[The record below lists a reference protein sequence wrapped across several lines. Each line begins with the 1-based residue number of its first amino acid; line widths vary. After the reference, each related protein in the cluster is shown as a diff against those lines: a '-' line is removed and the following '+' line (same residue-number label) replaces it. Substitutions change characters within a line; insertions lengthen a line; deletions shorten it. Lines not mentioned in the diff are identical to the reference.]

1 LRLSKIK
8 LAGFKSFVDP
18 TTIHFPSNLI
28 GIVGP
33 NGCGKSN
40 VIDAVRWVMG
50 ESSAKNLRG
59 DSMEDVIFNGSS
71 GRKPVGQAS
80 VELIFDNSDGA
91 IGGAYAS
98 YAEVA
103 IRRVLG
109 RDGASVYYLNN
120 TRCRRKDITHILLG
134 TGLGPRS
141 YSIIEQGMISRIV
154 EARPEDLRGFLEEAA
169 GISKYKDRRR
179 ETEHRIRHTR
189 DNLDRLTDLRDEVT
203 AQLERLKRQARAAER
218 YRELKTE
225 ERRTEAELLALR
237 LQDLNSEATNQKAA
251 FGELENALQASI
263 AKQRATEADI
273 EKQRIERTEASD
285 AFNIV
290 QSEYYRVGADIARLE
305 QSVQHRRELR
315 QRQERE
321 FEQADGNLSE
331 IDDHI
336 NRDQQE
342 LSALVQTLERLGPG
356 LEQAS
361 LSQRASAS
369 ALADAEDG
377 MEKWRESW
385 EAVGEELAEVA
396 RVEHVEAAREEHLSE
411 QIQGLQAEQQEVGEQ
426 QAAFSFAELE
436 QQIETLVRNEETLK
450 AAQGEAARALESV
463 WGNIQK
469 LREQDQKVSARLDQ
483 VRADLQADRGRLASL
498 EALQQAALGQASG
511 AVKGWLKARDIDSNP
526 RLAENLRVATGWE
539 KAVET
544 VLGGY
549 LEAVCVD
556 GLEDVAAAIG
566 DLGEGGVALFDA
578 STPQNSGVSSVD
590 SLASKVSEP
599 AGAQRLLQ
607 KIKTADSLGEALRL
621 ARSLSADESVI
632 TADGVWIGPGW
643 LRVNRSDDPRAGVIQ
658 RTEEIKVVTARI
670 QEGSRRADEVEKML
684 SDTRTRLEQLEDTR
698 THAQAEATR
707 RQNLY
712 GETKA
717 QLESGRSKLEH
728 GRERAAYV
736 ARRLSELGSS
746 LQNAEQSLVGSRDV
760 AQSSQVQR
768 GSLEERRGQLEK
780 NRDFLAEQLAGA
792 RERAEADRQLTQD
805 IAIQVE
811 SRRSSKESAGVVL
824 GRLHQQRVQ
833 VTQRRDEL
841 SEQIES
847 ALGPIREEQTELEA
861 LLKQRLDVEQSLG
874 TARSGLE
881 SIEQALRSLDEA
893 RMQCDQAVAEAR
905 EIADAAR
912 LSVREA
918 EVRAEAV
925 QEQFG
930 KTGLDLSVINAEL
943 PEEADTP
950 SWEEKLEKIEKRI
963 NRLGPINLAAIDE
976 FKQQSERKEY
986 LDAQNADL
994 TEALDTLETAIR
1006 KIDRETRAR
1015 FKDTFDKVNIGL
1027 QRLFPQ
1033 LFGGG
1038 HAYLELD
1045 GEDLLSSGVTV
1056 MARPPGKRNST
1067 IHLLSGGEKA
1077 LTAVAMVFSIFELN
1091 PAPFCLLDE
1100 VDAPLDDANV
1110 NRFCEI
1116 VRSMSEHVQF
1126 LLITHNKT
1134 TMEMSNQLTGVTMNE
1149 PGVSRLVAVDID
1161 EAVQLA
1167 AM

>member
-1 LRLSKIK
+1 MRLSKIK

-50 ESSAKNLRG
+50 ESSAKTLRG
-59 DSMEDVIFNGSS
+59 DSMDDVIFNGSS
-71 GRKPVGQAS
+71 GRKPVSQAS
-80 VELIFDNSDGA
+80 VELVFDNSDGT

-109 RDGASVYYLNN
+109 RDGASTYYLNN

-154 EARPEDLRGFLEEAA
+154 EARPEELRGFLEEAA
-169 GISKYKDRRR
+169 GISKYKDRRKD
-179 ETEHRIRHTR
+179 TEHRIRHTR
-189 DNLDRLTDLRDEVT
+189 DNLDRLTDLRDEV
-203 AQLERLKRQARAAER
+203 ANQLDRLQRQARAAER
-218 YRELKTE
+218 YRELKAD
-225 ERRTEAELLALR
+225 ERRAEAELLALR
-237 LQDLNSEATNQKAA
+237 LKDLNADAQKQKAA
-251 FGELENALQASI
+251 FGDLETALQAAI
-263 AKQRATEADI
+263 AGQRSAEADI
-273 EKQRIERTEASD
+273 EKHRQQRTEASD
-285 AFNIV
+285 AFNEV

-321 FEQADGNLSE
+321 LEEADGNLRE

-336 NRDQQE
+336 NRDEQE
-342 LSALVQTLERLGPG
+342 LSALVRTLDRLGPG

-369 ALADAEDG
+369 ALAEAEAA
-377 MEKWRESW
+377 MEKWRQSW

-396 RVEHVEAAREEHLSE
+396 RVEHVEAAREEHLNE
-411 QIQGLQAEQQEVGEQ
+411 QIKGLQAEQEDIGQQ
-426 QAAFSFAELE
+426 QAGLSFAELE
-436 QQIETLVRNEETLK
+436 AQIESLVRNEETLK
-450 AAQGEAARALESV
+450 AAQDEAARALETV
-463 WGNIQK
+463 WGNIQT
-469 LREQDQKVSARLDQ
+469 LREQDQKVSGRLDQ
-483 VRADLQADRGRLASL
+483 VRAELQADRGRLASL
-498 EALQQAALGQASG
+498 EALQQAALGQTSNT
-511 AVKGWLKARDIDSNP
+511 VKGWLKARAIENNP
-526 RLAENLRVATGWE
+526 RLAENLQVAAGWE

-556 GLEDVAAAIG
+556 GLEDMAAAIG
-566 DLGEGGVALFDA
+566 DLNDGGIALFD
-578 STPQNSGVSSVD
+578 SSAGAEGAGHRDD
-590 SLASKVSEP
+590 SLANKVTEP
-599 AGAQRLLQ
+599 TGASRLLQ
-607 KIKTADSLGEALRL
+607 HVKTAGSLGEALRTARGL
-621 ARSLSADESVI
+621 APHESVI

-643 LRVNRSDDPRAGVIQ
+643 LRVNRSNDPHAGVIQ
-658 RTEEIKVVTARI
+658 RTEEIKVVSARI
-670 QEGSRRADEVEKML
+670 KESSRRADEVQKML
-684 SDTRTRLEQLEDTR
+684 SDTRTRLQQLEDTR

-712 GETKA
+712 SETKT
-717 QLESGRSKLEH
+717 QLESQRSKLEH

-736 ARRLSELGSS
+736 ARRLSELT
-746 LQNAEQSLVGSRDV
+746 QNREAAEQSLLSSRDV
-760 AQSSQVQR
+760 ARSSQAER
-768 GSLEERRGQLEK
+768 ESLQERRAQLEK
-780 NRDFLAEQLAGA
+780 NRDFLNEQLASA
-792 RERAEADRQLTQD
+792 RERAEADRQLAQD

-811 SRRSSKESAGVVL
+811 SRRSSRESAGVVL
-824 GRLHQQRVQ
+824 ERLQQQRVQ
-833 VTQRRDEL
+833 VTERRDEL
-841 SEQIES
+841 ASQIEA
-847 ALGPIREEQTELEA
+847 ALGPIREEQAELEE
-861 LLKQRLDVEQSLG
+861 LLNQRLDVEQALG

-881 SIEQALRSLDEA
+881 AIEQQLRSLDEA

-905 EIADAAR
+905 DAADAAR
-912 LSVREA
+912 LGVREA

-925 QEQFG
+925 QEQFA
-930 KTGLDLSVINAEL
+930 KTGLDLAVINAEL
-943 PEEADTP
+943 PEDADSPAWEAKL
-950 SWEEKLEKIEKRI
+950 EKLERRI

-994 TEALDTLETAIR
+994 MEALETLENAIR

-1015 FKDTFDKVNIGL
+1015 FKETFDKVNAGL

-1045 GEDLLSSGVTV
+1045 GDDLLASGVTV

-1116 VRSMSEHVQF
+1116 VRSMSEQVQF

-1134 TMEMSNQLTGVTMNE
+1134 TMEMSRQLTGVTMNE

>member
-1 LRLSKIK
+1 MRLSKIK

-18 TTIHFPSNLI
+18 TTIQFPSNLI

-71 GRKPVGQAS
+71 GRKPISQAS
-80 VELIFDNSDGA
+80 VELVFDNSDGA

-103 IRRVLG
+103 IRRVLT
-109 RDGASVYYLNN
+109 RDGTSTYYLNN

-179 ETEHRIRHTR
+179 DTEHRIRHTR
-189 DNLDRLTDLRDEVT
+189 DNLDRLADLRDEVT
-203 AQLERLKRQARAAER
+203 SQLDRLKRQSRAAER
-218 YRELKTE
+218 YRELKAE
-225 ERRTEAELLALR
+225 QRHTEAELLALR
-237 LQDLNSEATNQKAA
+237 LRDLSAEAAA
-251 FGELENALQASI
+251 QGASFGGLENVLQA
-263 AKQRATEADI
+263 AVAGQRGAEADI
-273 EKQRIERTEASD
+273 EKQRVERTEASD
-285 AFNIV
+285 AFNTV
-290 QSEYYRVGADIARLE
+290 QSEYYRVGADIARIE
-305 QSVQHRRELR
+305 QSIQHRRELR

-321 FEQADGNLSE
+321 FEQADSNLNE

-342 LSALVQTLERLGPG
+342 LSVLEQTLLRLGPG
-356 LEQAS
+356 LEQAA

-369 ALADAEDG
+369 ALADAEAA
-377 MEKWRESW
+377 MENWRESW
-385 EAVGEELAEVA
+385 ESVSEQLAEVA
-396 RVEHVEAAREEHLSE
+396 QIEHVEAAREEHLSQQIADLQGE
-411 QIQGLQAEQQEVGEQ
+411 QRELGEQ
-426 QAAFSFAELE
+426 QAALTFTALE
-436 QQIETLVRNEETLK
+436 QQIEVLVRKEETLNG
-450 AAQGEAARALESV
+450 AQEEATRAVDAV
-463 WGNIQK
+463 WADIQK
-469 LREQDQKVSARLDQ
+469 LREQDQKVSGRLDQ
-483 VRADLQADRGRLASL
+483 LRADLQADRGRLASL

-511 AVKGWLKARDIDSNP
+511 AVKGWLEARHINDNP
-526 RLAENLRVATGWE
+526 RLAQALKVVPGWE

-544 VLGGY
+544 VLGSY

-556 GLEDVAAAIG
+556 GLDDMAAAIG
-566 DLGEGGVALFDA
+566 DLTAGGVTLFDRSA
-578 STPQNSGVSSVD
+578 PVTGSTRDDRLSRHVR
-590 SLASKVSEP
+590 EP
-599 AGAQRLLQ
+599 EGAQRLLENVR
-607 KIKTADSLGEALRL
+607 TADTLSEALQIAQQL
-621 ARSLSADESVI
+621 EAHESVI
-632 TADGVWIGPGW
+632 TLDGVWIGCGW

-658 RTEEIKVVTARI
+658 RTEEIKAVKQRI
-670 QEGSRRADEVEKML
+670 HENSPRALEVEKML
-684 SDTRTRLEQLEDTR
+684 KDTRLRLEQLEATR
-698 THAQAEATR
+698 SRAQAEAAR
-707 RQNLY
+707 RQTLY
-712 GETKA
+712 GETRTE
-717 QLESGRSKLEH
+717 LDSSRSRLEH
-728 GRERAAYV
+728 GRERAADV
-736 ARRLSELGSS
+736 DRRLSELAATLRGAEESLRSS
-746 LQNAEQSLVGSRDV
+746 REVARASQDRCQHLDEQR
-760 AQSSQVQR
+760 
-768 GSLEERRGQLEK
+768 EQLEK
-780 NRDFLAEQLAGA
+780 NRNFLTDQLAEV

-805 IAIQVE
+805 ITIQVE

-824 GRLHQQRVQ
+824 DRLQQQRTQ
-833 VTQRRDEL
+833 LTQRRDEL
-841 SEQIES
+841 AEQIES
-847 ALGPIREEQTELEA
+847 ALAPIREEQQELEA
-861 LLKQRLDVEQSLG
+861 LLEHRLSVEQSLAA
-874 TARSGLE
+874 ARGGLE
-881 SIEQALRSLDEA
+881 TLEQQLRGLNEQ
-893 RMQCDQAVAEAR
+893 RLQCDQAVAEAR
-905 EIADAAR
+905 EAADDAR
-912 LSVREA
+912 LKVREA

-925 QEQFG
+925 AEQLE
-930 KTGLDLSVINAEL
+930 KTGLDLEAVVGEL
-943 PEEADTP
+943 SEDADSAT
-950 SWEEKLEKIEKRI
+950 WEEKLEKLERRI

-994 TEALDTLETAIR
+994 TQALETLETAIR

-1015 FKDTFDKVNIGL
+1015 FKDTFDKVNQGL
-1027 QRLFPQ
+1027 GRLFPQ

-1038 HAYLELD
+1038 HAYLELEGD
-1045 GEDLLSSGVTV
+1045 DLLNSGVTV
-1056 MARPPGKRNST
+1056 MARPPGKRNSN

-1077 LTAVAMVFSIFELN
+1077 LTAVALVFSIFELN

-1110 NRFCEI
+1110 SRFCEI
-1116 VRSMSEHVQF
+1116 VRQMSEQVQF

-1134 TMEMSNQLTGVTMNE
+1134 TMEMSNQLTGVTMHE